1 MESSLN
7 FLIFAGEKRTTN
19 NDLIE
24 LKFEIQ
30 LAKSSSALYMIMAKI
45 NRNEFVVTSE
55 FKFSKASGGQN
66 MYESKIIDPVEHSKI
81 ERS

>member
-1 MESSLN
+1 MESSLS
-7 FLIFAGEKRTTN
+7 FLIFAGGKRTTN

-30 LAKSSSALYMIMAKI
+30 LAESFMALYMIMAKI
-45 NRNEFVVTSE
+45 NHEFVVTSE